1 MNDDRPL
8 LLETRGT
15 CMHLTLNRPKALNAL
30 SHTMVRLLDEALARA
45 EQDDA
50 IQSVLLSGAGD
61 RGLCAGGDIRALHD
75 DARASG
81 RASLEFW
88 RDEYRLNARIAR
100 FPKPYVALMDGI
112 VMGGG
117 VGVSAHAG
125 IRVVTERS
133 RVAMPETA
141 IGFVPDVGGTH
152 LLAAAPGELGT
163 HLALTGRSVG
173 AADAVLCGLAD
184 HHVPARLLP
193 ALTDALG
200 ESTGP
205 AGPGTSVVDIV
216 QGFATDPP
224 AGELAAQ
231 RDWIDSCYTADTVED
246 IIRNLR
252 ESGVPEALTAA
263 DELLTKS
270 PLALKVTLAAVR
282 RAARLDSLEGVLDQE
297 FRVSSRA
304 FEHPDFVEGVRA
316 RIIDKDNAPQ
326 WKPGSL
332 AEVDDQEVAR
342 FFAPLG
348 PDEQE
353 LGLAPGPAGISAR
366 DGRDGQGGQRG

>member
-1 MNDDRPL
+1 MNDDRPV

-45 EQDDA
+45 EQDEA
-50 IQSVLLSGAGD
+50 IESVLLSGAGD

-141 IGFVPDVGGTH
+141 IGFVPDVGGTR
-152 LLAAAPGELGT
+152 LLAVAPGELGT

-173 AADAVLCGLAD
+173 AADAILCGLAD

-193 ALTDALG
+193 ALTEALG
-200 ESTGP
+200 RP
-205 AGPGTSVVDIV
+205 AGPGASVADIV

-231 RDWIDSCYTADTVED
+231 RDWIDDSYAADTVED
-246 IIRNLR
+246 IIRKLR
-252 ESGVPEALTAA
+252 ASGVPAARTVA

-282 RAARLDSLEGVLDQE
+282 RAARLAGLEAVLDQE

-348 PDEQE
+348 PGEQE
-353 LGLAPGPAGISAR
+353 LALGPGPADTSAR
-366 DGRDGQGGQRG
+366 DGQDEQGGQGG